1 MKTIQV
7 KFSDMTNN
15 KNDVF
20 DTNAIIIDDTIK
32 YVDNADTKVI
42 LNCKDDILIREN
54 RDYLFNIDFN
64 KNIIEVTIKK
74 FNKMFSKDIE
84 TLLLKKDNKSFLVR
98 YRLVDDDVINEYE
111 VLY

>member
-32 YVDNADTKVI
+32 YVDISQI
-42 LNCKDDILIREN
+42 LQ
-54 RDYLFNIDFN
+54 
-64 KNIIEVTIKK
+64 
-74 FNKMFSKDIE
+74 S
-84 TLLLKKDNKSFLVR
+84 S
-98 YRLVDDDVINEYE
+98 
-111 VLY
+111 